1 MTDNTQE
8 TNELIAA
15 GTLFPGLTPERR
27 AELERDLLAYIES
40 DDPDSVAGDEWFRS
54 LAGVDRQYV
63 TLIMDLVTLSLHSPS
78 ELAAIDTPE
87 KLAEYNRRHP
97 FAPLLAAPET
107 EIISPEPEK

>member
-1 MTDNTQE
+1 MNTETNEPQVDATATETAEVE

-40 DDPDSVAGDEWFRS
+40 DDPDSVAGDEWFRT

-63 TLIMDLVTLSLHSPS
+63 TLILNLTTMQLSGAFES
-78 ELAAIDTPE
+78 
-87 KLAEYNRRHP
+87 
-97 FAPLLAAPET
+97 FAPET
-107 EIISPEPEK
+107 ETPIISPEPVE